1 MNRWCTHELRK
12 ANMRTVLSRY
22 SKCSTSHGEQSDL
35 YRGLLLACPEDE
47 LHTESRPS
55 SPVDP
60 RHEKRGVALQAFP
73 SQLSSTPA
81 MGQGKVTRLVDT

>member
-1 MNRWCTHELRK
+1 MNRWCAHELRK
-12 ANMRTVLSRY
+12 ANMRTVLSRF
-22 SKCSTSHGEQSDL
+22 SKCSASHGEQSNL

-55 SPVDP
+55 SPVDL
-60 RHEKRGVALQAFP
+60 RNDKRGVALQVFP
-73 SQLSSTPA
+73 SQLSSTLP